1 MIKVTRLNAVTSWS
15 RALNAARRTVGKSAL
30 KKEPSDSWKAKM
42 LLAEHSPIRLV
53 EYEWTWEQIP
63 QWVTVH
69 FVRHHIG
76 CEISR
81 VRLCNCASKETREA
95 WTTMLQELKKI
106 DPVLVSKCVPTCVYR
121 GFCPELKC
129 CGYANTHQFHE
140 AVEKYRKTE

>member
-1 MIKVTRLNAVTSWS
+1 MIKVTRLNAVTSWN

-69 FVRHHIG
+69 FTRHHIG
-76 CEISR
+76 CEKFVHTQRPDRFTNSQRRALARRI
-81 VRLCNCASKETREA
+81 K
-95 WTTMLQELKKI
+95 
-106 DPVLVSKCVPTCVYR
+106 
-121 GFCPELKC
+121 
-129 CGYANTHQFHE
+129 
-140 AVEKYRKTE
+140 

>member
-1 MIKVTRLNAVTSWS
+1 MIKVTRLNAVTSWN

-69 FVRHHIG
+69 FTRHATKP
-76 CEISR
+76 S
-81 VRLCNCASKETREA
+81 
-95 WTTMLQELKKI
+95 
-106 DPVLVSKCVPTCVYR
+106 VLGSLAPTKVP
-121 GFCPELKC
+121 FLSL
-129 CGYANTHQFHE
+129 NII
-140 AVEKYRKTE
+140 

>member
-1 MIKVTRLNAVTSWS
+1 MIKVTRLNAVTSWN

-69 FVRHHIG
+69 FTRHHIG
-76 CEISR
+76 CESLFILNDQTVPVHKFPEEST
-81 VRLCNCASKETREA
+81 CKE
-95 WTTMLQELKKI
+95 
-106 DPVLVSKCVPTCVYR
+106 
-121 GFCPELKC
+121 
-129 CGYANTHQFHE
+129 N
-140 AVEKYRKTE
+140 